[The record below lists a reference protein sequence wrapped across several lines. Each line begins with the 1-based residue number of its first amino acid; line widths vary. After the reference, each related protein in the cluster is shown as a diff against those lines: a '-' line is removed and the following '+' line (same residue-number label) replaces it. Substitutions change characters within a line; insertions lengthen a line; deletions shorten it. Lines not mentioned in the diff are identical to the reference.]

1 MLDFVFNFHV
11 GTSVRK
17 IASLLDLAKKAE
29 SQFGNLP
36 KKGVKRQLEAT
47 IFCYYCRFFFFFLIS
62 FMCNQIPIF
71 FL

>member
-47 IFCYYCRFFFFFLIS
+47 IFCYY
-62 FMCNQIPIF
+62 
-71 FL
+71 